1 MNGKDKLKRVIFC
14 SLSYFSRVGNQLV
27 MVISTKQPGYP
38 HSLFLPVFG
47 ILKSWRGTAMIHENP
62 ETELIRQQ
70 GLYIRALEE
79 QLAVC
84 EERNKAQEL
93 LIEQLNRMLDLFAGE
108 ISRIKA
114 ENEKI
119 RKEK

>member
-1 MNGKDKLKRVIFC
+1 
-14 SLSYFSRVGNQLV
+14 
-27 MVISTKQPGYP
+27 
-38 HSLFLPVFG
+38 
-47 ILKSWRGTAMIHENP
+47 MIHQNP

-70 GLYIRALEE
+70 DLYIRTLEE

-84 EERNKAQEL
+84 EEKNKAQEL
-93 LIEQLNRMLDLFAGE
+93 LIEQLNQMLDFFAGE
-108 ISRIKA
+108 ISRLKD

>member
-1 MNGKDKLKRVIFC
+1 
-14 SLSYFSRVGNQLV
+14 
-27 MVISTKQPGYP
+27 
-38 HSLFLPVFG
+38 
-47 ILKSWRGTAMIHENP
+47 MIHQNP

-70 GLYIRALEE
+70 DLYIRTLEE

-84 EERNKAQEL
+84 GEKNKAQEL
-93 LIEQLNRMLDLFAGE
+93 LIEQLNQMLDLFAGE
-108 ISRIKA
+108 ISCLKA

>member
-1 MNGKDKLKRVIFC
+1 MVIF
-14 SLSYFSRVGNQLV
+14 
-27 MVISTKQPGYP
+27 TKWPGYP
-38 HSLFLPVFG
+38 HSLFLSVFG
-47 ILKSWRGTAMIHENP
+47 ILKSWRGTAMKHENP

-70 GLYIRALEE
+70 DLYIHTLEE
-79 QLAVC
+79 QLAIC

-93 LIEQLNRMLDLFAGE
+93 LIEQLNQMLDLFAGE